1 MSPAHARIRAP
12 RAMEALDLQA
22 EHHCSIREIGRRM
35 GASPKE
41 VTRLLARARVV
52 LERDDGDV
60 AHPGKMDK
68 YLTGERCAR
77 CGLLGNHEC
86 LRASGSD
93 RRAMEMP

>member
-35 GASPKE
+35 DASPKE
-41 VTRLLARARVV
+41 VTRLLARARIV

-77 CGLLGNHEC
+77 CGLLGDHLC
-86 LRASGSD
+86 LSGTGSD